1 LPRRFGV
8 SKIGVRFLKNKKMAT
23 QKNKNSFKKSF
34 NCALRGLKYVIKNER
49 NFRIEL
55 LIAIFV
61 VFLAIVFNIKIW
73 EFVVLIFLITW
84 VLVTE
89 LINTVVERVVDIL
102 EPRVH
107 PYARL
112 IKDIMASVVLLSA
125 GMSILVGG
133 IIFSSYLIKFLSY
146 YF

>member
-1 LPRRFGV
+1 M
-8 SKIGVRFLKNKKMAT
+8 RFLKNKKMAT

>member
-1 LPRRFGV
+1 MLRRFGV
-8 SKIGVRFLKNKKMAT
+8 SKIGARFLKNKKMAT

>member
-1 LPRRFGV
+1 
-8 SKIGVRFLKNKKMAT
+8 
-23 QKNKNSFKKSF
+23 
-34 NCALRGLKYVIKNER
+34 
-49 NFRIEL
+49 

>member
-1 LPRRFGV
+1 MISHKGNGKFNSSL
-8 SKIGVRFLKNKKMAT
+8 LCAT
-23 QKNKNSFKKSF
+23 
-34 NCALRGLKYVIKNER
+34 RGLRYVVRNER

-55 LIAIFV
+55 IIAIFV
-61 VFLAIVFNIKIW
+61 VFCSIIFSVKIW
-73 EFVVLIFLITW
+73 EFVVVIFLINW

-107 PYARL
+107 PFARL
-112 IKDIMASVVLLSA
+112 IKDIMAGVVLISSA
-125 GMSILVGG
+125 MAVLIGLM
-133 IIFSSYLIKFLSY
+133 IFLPHIFNLLNL

>member
-1 LPRRFGV
+1 ML
-8 SKIGVRFLKNKKMAT
+8 SNK
-23 QKNKNSFKKSF
+23 KNKNSFQKSF
-34 NCALRGLKYVIKNER
+34 YCALRGLKYVVKNER
-49 NFRIEL
+49 NFRVEL
-55 LIAIFV
+55 IVAIFIT
-61 VFLAIVFNIKIW
+61 FLAIVFNIKIW
-73 EFVVLIFLITW
+73 EFIVIIFLVTW

-112 IKDIMASVVLLSA
+112 IKDIMAGVVLISSM
-125 GMSILVGG
+125 MSILVGG
-133 IIFSSYLIKFLSY
+133 LIFLPYFFKLLSF

>member
-1 LPRRFGV
+1 LLRRFGV

-61 VFLAIVFNIKIW
+61 VFLATVFNIKIW

>member
-1 LPRRFGV
+1 
-8 SKIGVRFLKNKKMAT
+8 MAA
-23 QKNKNSFKKSF
+23 QKNKNNFKKSF
-34 NCALRGLKYVIKNER
+34 HCALRGLRYVIKNER
-49 NFRIEL
+49 NFRVEL

-133 IIFSSYLIKFLSY
+133 IIFSSYLIKLLSY

>member
-1 LPRRFGV
+1 ML
-8 SKIGVRFLKNKKMAT
+8 SNK
-23 QKNKNSFKKSF
+23 KNKNSFQKSF
-34 NCALRGLKYVIKNER
+34 YCALRGLKYVIKNER
-49 NFRIEL
+49 NFRVEL
-55 LIAIFV
+55 VISIFV
-61 VFLAIVFNIKIW
+61 TFLAIVFNIRIW
-73 EFVVLIFLITW
+73 EFIVLIFLITW

-112 IKDIMASVVLLSA
+112 IKDIMAGVVLISA

-133 IIFSSYLIKFLSY
+133 LIFLPYIFKFLNF

>member
-1 LPRRFGV
+1 MLRRFGV

>member
-1 LPRRFGV
+1 
-8 SKIGVRFLKNKKMAT
+8 MAT

-61 VFLAIVFNIKIW
+61 VFLATVFNIKIW

>member
-1 LPRRFGV
+1 
-8 SKIGVRFLKNKKMAT
+8 MAT

>member
-1 LPRRFGV
+1 MLRRFGV

-61 VFLAIVFNIKIW
+61 VFLTIVFNIKIW

>member
-1 LPRRFGV
+1 
-8 SKIGVRFLKNKKMAT
+8 M
-23 QKNKNSFKKSF
+23 
-34 NCALRGLKYVIKNER
+34 KYVIKNER

>member
-1 LPRRFGV
+1 ML
-8 SKIGVRFLKNKKMAT
+8 SNK
-23 QKNKNSFKKSF
+23 KNKNSFQKSF
-34 NCALRGLKYVIKNER
+34 YCALRGLKYVVKNER
-49 NFRIEL
+49 NFRVEL
-55 LIAIFV
+55 VISIFV
-61 VFLAIVFNIKIW
+61 TFLAIVFNIRIW
-73 EFVVLIFLITW
+73 EFIVLIFLITW

-112 IKDIMASVVLLSA
+112 IKDIMAGVVLISA

-133 IIFSSYLIKFLSY
+133 LIFLPYIFKFLNF

>member
-1 LPRRFGV
+1 
-8 SKIGVRFLKNKKMAT
+8 MAT

-61 VFLAIVFNIKIW
+61 VFLTIVFNIKIW

>member
-1 LPRRFGV
+1 MKHKR
-8 SKIGVRFLKNKKMAT
+8 SNK
-23 QKNKNSFKKSF
+23 FKSSLR
-34 NCALRGLKYVIKNER
+34 CAIRGLRYVIKNER

-55 LIAIFV
+55 MIAIFV
-61 VFLAIVFNIKIW
+61 VFCSIIFDIKIW
-73 EFVVLIFLITW
+73 EFVVVIFLITW

-107 PYARL
+107 PFARL
-112 IKDIMASVVLLSA
+112 IKDIMAGVVLISSV
-125 GMSILVGG
+125 MSILLGL
-133 IIFSSYLIKFLSY
+133 IIFLPHIFNLLNF